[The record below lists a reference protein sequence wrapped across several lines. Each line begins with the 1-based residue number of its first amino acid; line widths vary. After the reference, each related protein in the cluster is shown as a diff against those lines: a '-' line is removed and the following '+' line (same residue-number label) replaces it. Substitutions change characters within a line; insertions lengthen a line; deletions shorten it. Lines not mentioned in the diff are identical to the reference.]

1 MGIQMRPTQTHE
13 STRESRVASARPGA
27 LTRRRKALLLRL
39 GLEALEVTVA
49 AGSKTD
55 LTRQLRFAI
64 AVLVDPFL

>member
-39 GLEALEVTVA
+39 GLEALEVTVT
-49 AGSKTD
+49 AGS
-55 LTRQLRFAI
+55 
-64 AVLVDPFL
+64 V